1 MINKVSDTYK
11 KNLFY
16 LIVGPLIKQIEALFD
31 LLIPLFMKAIID
43 LCFSSSRDIITSSL
57 GEFIKSFPLIA
68 PDNLQLSYCFTG
80 GMIILT
86 MGIVGFLTTMV
97 TQYIASLTATNVG
110 TELRNSLYKKILS
123 LNRIERERYTMNHL
137 LTVLNTDSY
146 QVQQGVLFFIRLA
159 IRAPLIIVGSLV
171 ISFILDW
178 QIGLIFLTVCPLIVI
193 IIVTV
198 MSRTGKMYLG
208 IQSKLDTLSTI
219 TTDSINGSKV
229 IRAFNKQ
236 DDENINFD
244 YQAKQYQEASI
255 KVSKL
260 NALVN
265 PLTFAVIS
273 IATCLVVIFGATSIQ
288 EGVQFNGS
296 VISAST
302 LMTEVSYLELI
313 FQTVV
318 LLTNLVVIFTKS
330 NASIKRVNNVL
341 KIQPSIINSQDQKSL
356 KINKGDEIIRFDNAS
371 LSFKEGG
378 NYAIKDISF
387 SLNKGESL
395 GIIGATGSGKS
406 TIISL
411 ILRFTDASKGSVFY
425 KGINIKDYS
434 LNSLRKEIAYV
445 PQKAVIFEG
454 TIKSNMKM
462 SNPSSTDE
470 EITTSLKNALA
481 YEFVSKYDDYID
493 HQVLEKGSNFS
504 GGQRQRLTIA
514 RALNKHGEILILDD
528 STSALDLLTDK
539 KVRKNISTSYPDLTK
554 IVISQRVS
562 TISSMD
568 KIIVMEKGKVIALD
582 SHENLMKNCPLYLET
597 YLSQTKGDN

>member
-86 MGIVGFLTTMV
+86 MGIVGFLTTLV
-97 TQYIASLTATNVG
+97 TQYIASLTATNIG

-137 LTVLNTDSY
+137 LTILNTDSY

-178 QIGLIFLTVCPLIVI
+178 QIGLIFLAVCPLIVI
-193 IIVTV
+193 VIVTV
-198 MSRTGKMYLG
+198 MSKTGKMYLG

-236 DDENINFD
+236 NDENINFD

-265 PLTFAVIS
+265 PLTFAIIS

-288 EGVQFNGS
+288 SGIKFNGS

-341 KIQPSIINSQDQKSL
+341 KIQPSIVNTKNQKSL
-356 KINKGDEIIRFDNAS
+356 KINKGDEIIRLDNVS

-378 NYAIKDISF
+378 NYAIKNISF
-387 SLNKGESL
+387 SLSKGESL

-406 TIISL
+406 TLISL
-411 ILRFTDASKGSVFY
+411 ILRFTDASKGEVFY
-425 KGINIKDYS
+425 KGVNIKDYS
-434 LNSLRKEIAYV
+434 LNSLREEIAYV
-445 PQKAVIFEG
+445 PQKAVLFEG

-462 SNPSSTDE
+462 SNPLSTDE
-470 EITTSLKNALA
+470 EITASLKNALA

-539 KVRKNISTSYPDLTK
+539 QVRENISTFYPDLTK

-562 TISSMD
+562 TVSSMD

-582 SHENLMKNCPLYLET
+582 SHDNLMKNCPLYLET

>member
-16 LIVGPLIKQIEALFD
+16 LIVGPLIKQIEAIFD

-86 MGIVGFLTTMV
+86 MGIVGFLTTMI

-110 TELRNSLYKKILS
+110 TELRNSLYKKIMS

-159 IRAPLIIVGSLV
+159 IRAPLIIIGSLI

-178 QIGLIFLTVCPLIVI
+178 QIGLIFLAVCPLIVI

-208 IQSKLDTLSTI
+208 IQSKLDSLSTI

-236 DDENINFD
+236 DDENISFD

-288 EGVQFNGS
+288 NGVQFNGS

-341 KIQPSIINSQDQKSL
+341 KIQPSITNTNNQKQLLINT
-356 KINKGDEIIRFDNAS
+356 GDEIIRFDNAS

-406 TIISL
+406 TLISL
-411 ILRFTDASKGSVFY
+411 ILRFADASKGNVYY

-434 LNSLRKEIAYV
+434 LNSLRNEIAYV
-445 PQKAVIFEG
+445 PQKAVLFEG

-462 SNPSSTDE
+462 SNPSSSDE
-470 EITTSLKNALA
+470 EITSSLKNALA

-493 HQVLEKGSNFS
+493 HQVLEKGNNFS

-539 KVRKNISTSYPDLTK
+539 KVRENISSSYPDLTK
-554 IVISQRVS
+554 IIISQRVS
-562 TISSMD
+562 TVSSMD

>member
-16 LIVGPLIKQIEALFD
+16 LIVGPLIKQIEAIFD

-86 MGIVGFLTTMV
+86 MGIVGFLTTMI

-110 TELRNSLYKKILS
+110 TELRNSLYKKIMS

-159 IRAPLIIVGSLV
+159 IRAPLIIIGSLI

-178 QIGLIFLTVCPLIVI
+178 QIGLIFLAVCPLIVI

-208 IQSKLDTLSTI
+208 IQSKLDSLSTI
-219 TTDSINGSKV
+219 TTDSINGNKV

-236 DDENINFD
+236 DDENISFD

-288 EGVQFNGS
+288 NGVQFNGS

-341 KIQPSIINSQDQKSL
+341 KIQPSITNTNNQKQLLINT
-356 KINKGDEIIRFDNAS
+356 GDEIIRFDNAS

-406 TIISL
+406 TLISL
-411 ILRFTDASKGSVFY
+411 ILRFADASKGNVYY

-434 LNSLRKEIAYV
+434 LNSLRNEIAYV
-445 PQKAVIFEG
+445 PQKAVLFEG

-462 SNPSSTDE
+462 SNPSSSDE
-470 EITTSLKNALA
+470 EITSSLKNALA

-493 HQVLEKGSNFS
+493 HQVFEKGNNFS

-539 KVRKNISTSYPDLTK
+539 KVRENISSSYPDLTK
-554 IVISQRVS
+554 IIISQRVS
-562 TISSMD
+562 TVSSMD